1 MDDIQEC
8 IRVIPETGHFIRVDF
23 PSFVEADLNKKGD
36 GMKTYVVELYYY
48 KQRHTSDLE
57 VTVDATNEAEARS
70 KALNYAYSQDVCKFN
85 DGVDVFQVILDRSG
99 YKCWKYYPDPYQGR
113 PPSKLMGE
121 WKEVI

>member
-8 IRVIPETGHFIRVDF
+8 IRVIPETGQFIRVDF

-36 GMKTYVVELYYY
+36 GMKTYVVELSYY

>member
-23 PSFVEADLNKKGD
+23 PSFVDADLNKKGD
-36 GMKTYVVELYYY
+36 GMKTYVVELSYY

-70 KALNYAYSQDVCKFN
+70 KALNYAERQAAYKYN
-85 DGVDVFQVILDRSG
+85 DWIDVFQVFQDRSG
-99 YKCWKYYPDPYQGR
+99 YKCWKHYPDPYQGH
-113 PPSKLMGE
+113 PPQIITGE